1 MATTASANRA
11 GSIGQASATR
21 SVAIECGEALDFEL
35 TYHELVRFL
44 PSATLAEF
52 LEHLET
58 VADIEDITEQLKKY
72 K

>member
-1 MATTASANRA
+1 MEATATANRA
-11 GSIGQASATR
+11 GSIGHASAIR

-44 PSATLAEF
+44 PSATVAEF

-58 VADIEDITEQLKKY
+58 VADVSDITEQLNKY

>member
-1 MATTASANRA
+1 MATIATAHRA
-11 GSIGQASATR
+11 GSIGQASAVR

-44 PSATLAEF
+44 PSSTVEEF
-52 LEHLET
+52 LEHLES
-58 VADIEDITEQLKKY
+58 VADVSDITEQLKKY